1 MRKATIT
8 EEVLDY
14 LQKVPPTIVHTCCE
28 LCGGGWLMTIANQ
41 DRYGLPVRF
50 VMCRQCGLTTL
61 NPRWGRDAYNKFYTA
76 YYRPLVAEWSGG
88 ETPAAHSVQMWFEK
102 MAQATT
108 LAHYLPASPR
118 VVDIG
123 GGDGFLAEYLRDQ
136 YGAEVVI
143 VEPNA
148 REAQEA
154 VAKGFDVVVDVF
166 ENSHLEPASFDLVV
180 MLRTVDHL
188 IHASE
193 TLDKVRRILRPQGVV
208 LVDGVDY
215 YRRMAL
221 CGDAVKPLKID
232 HCYYF
237 SPETLPMLMR
247 KCGLLP
253 MITDVTAISG
263 QVVVL
268 AQAGAPVEISND
280 GFERFLGAEF
290 RYHEWEQLANR
301 PGFVPRPGTF
311 SRSVQTELAW
321 LKNKISRR
329 WSHQQ

>member
-1 MRKATIT
+1 MLQTTIT
-8 EEVLDY
+8 EDVLAY
-14 LQKVPPTIVHTCCE
+14 LQKVPPTIIHTCCE

-50 VMCRQCGLTTL
+50 VMCRQCGLITL
-61 NPRWGRDAYNKFYTA
+61 NPRWGQEPYNKFYTD
-76 YYRPLVAEWSGG
+76 YYRPLVAEWSG
-88 ETPAAHSVQMWFEK
+88 EDTSMAHSVQMWFQK
-102 MAQATT
+102 MAQATA

-154 VAKGFDVVVDVF
+154 VDKGFEVIVDVF
-166 ENSHLEPASFDLVV
+166 ENCHLDPASYDLVV

-193 TLDKVRRILRPQGVV
+193 TLAKVRHILRPQGVM

-221 CGDAVKPLKID
+221 CGDATKPLKID

-247 KCGLLP
+247 KSGLLP
-253 MITDVTAISG
+253 IISDVVAIPG

-268 AQAGAPVEISND
+268 AQAGAPMDISND
-280 GFERFLGAEF
+280 GFERFLGADY
-290 RYHEWEQLANR
+290 RYYEWERLVNR
-301 PGFVPRPGTF
+301 PSFVPRPGHFT
-311 SRSVQTELAW
+311 RALQTELTW
-321 LKNKISRR
+321 LKNQIRRR
-329 WSHQQ
+329 WARQP